1 MNAARRH
8 GGSREAAAGCGRR
21 ANRSRQES
29 LAVAAR
35 DSSVSGGQ
43 SGFGLI
49 EVLITVLVI
58 SAGLLAYVSLQR
70 SVFREANLASAQV
83 AATELALSKLEDLR
97 GFSALN
103 TTTGQFAYQDIAA
116 NAGGGLASGTV
127 VLENLTLSRSWTVTN
142 YWYTDVNLA
151 PVTAAPAGNPLPS
164 FKLVT
169 VTIAWTDH
177 NGSAQTLSLP
187 SIIAAT
193 DPRLAAT
200 VFY

>member
-1 MNAARRH
+1 M
-8 GGSREAAAGCGRR
+8 SRVEKQG
-21 ANRSRQES
+21 
-29 LAVAAR
+29 
-35 DSSVSGGQ
+35 
-43 SGFGLI
+43 GFGLI

-58 SAGLLAYVSLQR
+58 TGGLLAYMALQR
-70 SVFREANLASAQV
+70 GVFREANLASGRV

-97 GFSALN
+97 GFTALN

-116 NAGGGLASGTV
+116 NVGGTLAAGAV
-127 VLENLTLSRSWTVTN
+127 AVDNITLNRSWTMTN
-142 YWYTDVNLA
+142 YWYVGVNAA
-151 PVTAAPAGNPLPS
+151 PTTGVPAGNPLPS